1 MKQVADP
8 LELVRH
14 ARKKAYASKN
24 SGRESAHKTVIE
36 QVETPSETWLQLTE
50 ITLDAL
56 ALRRNNIIVD
66 QNDPQAVHIDR
77 LRTRCLRVMRSSGL
91 RRLAITSPDLGCGK
105 STVAANLA
113 LSMARQH
120 DLRVMLFDF
129 DLRKPSLIHHFDLA
143 EVGPRFSA
151 LLHTRRNFDVTTLRV
166 GKNLALSLNATPADY
181 PAEML
186 ASKRARDL
194 LNSVQQDFDPDVMLF
209 DLPPLLNVD
218 DTLAAL
224 DCVDAALLVAR
235 ADYSTI
241 DQIDQAERLITEQT
255 TCLGVV
261 LNQSRFD

>member
-1 MKQVADP
+1 MKQVSDP
-8 LELVRH
+8 LELVRS
-14 ARKKAYASKN
+14 ARKKAYASDRAASK
-24 SGRESAHKTVIE
+24 KTRAAGIE
-36 QVETPSETWLQLTE
+36 LVEAPSDAWRQLTE
-50 ITLDAL
+50 ITLDAQT
-56 ALRRNNIIVD
+56 LRRNNIILD
-66 QNDPQAVHIDR
+66 QTDPQAVHIDR

-91 RRLAITSPDLGCGK
+91 RRLAITSPSPGCGK

-113 LSMARQH
+113 LSMARQR

-143 EVGPRFSA
+143 DIGPRFST
-151 LLHTRRNFDVTTLRV
+151 LLYTRRNFEVTTLRV
-166 GKNLALSLNATPADY
+166 GRNLALSLNASPAEY
-181 PAEML
+181 PAELL

-194 LNSVQQDFDPDVMLF
+194 LDTIQQDFEPDLMLF

-224 DCVDAALLVAR
+224 DCIDAAILVAR

-241 DQIDQAERLITEQT
+241 DQIDQAERLITEQA